1 MTSDSELV
9 GELDKIND
17 DLSSH
22 TNLIENAVDKIEEKI
37 KSLNIRRRQN
47 LKAKSDE
54 VLKVMKAR
62 DSVSF

>member
-22 TNLIENAVDKIEEKI
+22 TNLVESAVDKIEEKI
-37 KSLNIRRRQN
+37 KSLNIRWRQN